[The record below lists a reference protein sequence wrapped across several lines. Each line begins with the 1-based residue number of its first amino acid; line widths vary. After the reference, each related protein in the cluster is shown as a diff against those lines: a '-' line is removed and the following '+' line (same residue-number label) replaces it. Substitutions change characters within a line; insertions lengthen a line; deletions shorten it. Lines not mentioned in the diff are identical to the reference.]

1 MQDRPAAGDLLAA
14 VRQFL
19 QGELAP
25 TLGDPRLRFRALIAA
40 NVLGI
45 VERELAGEEERLRA
59 EWDRLGALL
68 GGAWQMGEGTAPATL
83 DELRA
88 GIVARKRELC
98 GRIQAGEA
106 DDDPSRREVLAY
118 ARWAVEEKLRVSNP
132 RYLAR
137 FTGESSG

>member
-1 MQDRPAAGDLLAA
+1 MQDRPAAGELLAA

-25 TLGDPRLRFRALIAA
+25 TLGDPRQRFRALIAA

-59 EWDRLGALL
+59 EWVRLGALL
-68 GGAWQMGEGTAPATL
+68 GDDGQIGEGTAPATTQ
-83 DELRA
+83 DLRA
-88 GIVARKRELC
+88 GVDARKRELC
-98 GRIQAGEA
+98 GRIRAGEA
-106 DDDPSRREVLAY
+106 DDGPWRGEVLAY

-137 FTGESSG
+137 FTGELGG